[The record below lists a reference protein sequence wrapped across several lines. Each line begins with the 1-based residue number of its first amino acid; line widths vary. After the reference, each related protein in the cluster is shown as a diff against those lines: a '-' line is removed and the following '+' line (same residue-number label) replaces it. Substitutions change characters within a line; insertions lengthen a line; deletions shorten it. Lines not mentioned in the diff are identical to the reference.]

1 MDTATDGATGG
12 WTCPACGRL
21 FGRARQSHDCA
32 PGLTLDEYF
41 ATGPPHERPVFDAVM
56 RHLDTVG
63 WFHADIVSVGVFLK
77 NPHEFAELRPM
88 QRRVALSFWLA
99 RPAQHRTVTRR
110 VERYG
115 DTYWHVA
122 NLGGPT
128 TSTTTCGRCSPRR
141 TGSLHRD
148 PPGGVGGAT
157 LRVLQTSPMPM
168 SFREACDAVCAPGTM
183 FEIRQVD
190 VGGVP
195 TKVFAGTPPNIRTL
209 FALAAARTDDFI
221 VYESERWTMPQVLD
235 LAGRIGHA
243 LVHELGVA
251 KGDRVAIA
259 MRNYPEWIAAFVAIT
274 SIGAVAV
281 PLNAWWVTDEIAYAL
296 HDSGAGVVLAD
307 EERLARI
314 RQAAPGAITAR
325 TIVVR
330 AGQLDGATRLEDLLV
345 DGAAM
350 PDADIAPDDDMTILY
365 TSGTTGHPK
374 GAVSSHR
381 GVLSALMS
389 FAARGA
395 VTALREPPAPDAEPP
410 GQSVF
415 MLCVP
420 LFHVTGLVPVM
431 LGAFLGGSKLVM
443 THRWD
448 PDRALEL
455 IERERVTNFVG
466 VPTMSWDLLE
476 APTFSQRDTSSLRSV
491 GGGGAPMPPELVRRI
506 DENFS
511 RGRPGLGYGMTET
524 NAYGPQNA
532 GDDFLAHPTST
543 GRAVPIMDLRVTDP
557 DGNEL
562 PTGATG
568 EIWFRGP
575 MLIKGY
581 WNRPEATADTI
592 VDGWLRS
599 GDIGRIDEE
608 GFVYVSD
615 RAKDMVLRG
624 GENIYCAQVEAAIY
638 EHPAVYEAAVYGIPD
653 ERLGEELACHVMV
666 KPGRSL
672 DVGELQRFLGERL
685 AKFEVP
691 TTVTIV
697 TEQLPRNASGK
708 ILKRGLRDAYLAG
721 R

>member
-1 MDTATDGATGG
+1 
-12 WTCPACGRL
+12 
-21 FGRARQSHDCA
+21 
-32 PGLTLDEYF
+32 
-41 ATGPPHERPVFDAVM
+41 
-56 RHLDTVG
+56 
-63 WFHADIVSVGVFLK
+63 
-77 NPHEFAELRPM
+77 
-88 QRRVALSFWLA
+88 
-99 RPAQHRTVTRR
+99 
-110 VERYG
+110 
-115 DTYWHVA
+115 
-122 NLGGPT
+122 
-128 TSTTTCGRCSPRR
+128 
-141 TGSLHRD
+141 
-148 PPGGVGGAT
+148 
-157 LRVLQTSPMPM
+157 MPI

-183 FEIRQVD
+183 FEIQQTEVA
-190 VGGVP
+190 GVP

-209 FALAAARTDDFI
+209 FTLAAARTDDFI
-221 VYESERWTMPQVLD
+221 VYEDERWSMPRVLEM
-235 LAGRIGHA
+235 AGQIGHA
-243 LVHELGVA
+243 LVNELGVA

-274 SIGAVAV
+274 SVGAVAV
-281 PLNAWWVTDEIAYAL
+281 PLNAWWVTDEIVYAL
-296 HDSGAGVVLAD
+296 ADSGAKIVLAD
-307 EERLARI
+307 EERLLRI
-314 RQAAPGAITAR
+314 QHAEPGAITATVVVAR
-325 TIVVR
+325 TPHTA
-330 AGQLDGATRLEDLLV
+330 AGDAIRLEDLLV
-345 DGAAM
+345 EGATM
-350 PDADIAPDDDMTILY
+350 PDADIAPDDDITILY

-374 GAVSSHR
+374 GAVSTHR
-381 GVLSALMS
+381 AVLSALMS

-395 VTALREPPAPDAEPP
+395 VGALREPAQPDAEQAPAT
-410 GQSVF
+410 F

-431 LGAFLGGSKLVM
+431 LGSFLGSAKLVM

-476 APTFSQRDTSSLRSV
+476 APSFAQRDTSSLRSV
-491 GGGGAPMPPELVRRI
+491 GGGGAPMPPELVKRI
-506 DENFS
+506 DDNFS
-511 RGRPGLGYGMTET
+511 NGRPGLGYGMTET

-543 GRAVPIMDLRVTDP
+543 GRPVPVMDLRVTDP
-557 DGNEL
+557 LGSEL
-562 PTGATG
+562 APGETG

-575 MLIKGY
+575 MLIRGY
-581 WNRPEATADTI
+581 WNRPEATADTL

-599 GDIGRIDEE
+599 GDIGRIDDE

-624 GENIYCAQVEAAIY
+624 GENIYCAQIEAAIY

-672 DVGELQRFLGERL
+672 DAGELQRFLGERL

-691 TTVTIV
+691 TTVSIV

-708 ILKRGLRDAYLAG
+708 ILKRDLRDAYLAG